1 MRSCWETGCPCNLTS
16 SYSSQARQ
24 VGWLWT
30 FWDWPQETSLA
41 WLRWGILARSWI
53 LWGCY
58 SVTVWW
64 SGVEGFSETL
74 CGGLS
79 ENGLHTIYL
88 NVWPPVGRAVW
99 KGFWWCGLVSGGVSL
114 EVGFEVSNTHGIP
127 SLPPLSL
134 SSLTPFLCLAVD
146 QDAIAQLWLQC
157 RVCLPVTVLHIL
169 LPSRTMS
176 LCLTFK
182 LLKCSEK
189 TPWPRQPVEEKAH
202 WGLSSWS
209 TSTRQKERVRER
221 GRPDMV
227 MIFETPKPAC
237 PQWYSYSQRSHITI
251 RSLMKF

>member
-1 MRSCWETGCPCNLTS
+1 MG
-16 SYSSQARQ
+16 YSS
-24 VGWLWT
+24 
-30 FWDWPQETSLA
+30 
-41 WLRWGILARSWI
+41 
-53 LWGCY
+53 
-58 SVTVWW
+58 TVLDTLGVLFSYCLMVW
-64 SGVEGFSETL
+64 GVEGFSETL

-79 ENGLHTIYL
+79 KNGLHTIYL

-99 KGFWWCGLVSGGVSL
+99 KGFWWCGLVRGVVSL
-114 EVGFEVSNTHGIP
+114 EVGFEVSNTHGI
-127 SLPPLSL
+127 LSL

-146 QDAIAQLWLQC
+146 QGAIAQLWLQC
-157 RVCLPVTVLHIL
+157 RTCLPVTVLHIL

-221 GRPDMV
+221 KTGNANDFWNTKACLPPVIYLQPEVTYYHKESHEILVCWNIFSIYFSNEVFMV
-227 MIFETPKPAC
+227 
-237 PQWYSYSQRSHITI
+237 
-251 RSLMKF
+251 